1 MYKIKAMI
9 KVKLIECNLIL
20 QTKAKNIHIL
30 IMQAQNTTWG
40 TVIFK
45 NNQTKTTQKET
56 KNMSN

>member
-1 MYKIKAMI
+1 MI
-9 KVKLIECNLIL
+9 KVKSIECNLIL

-30 IMQAQNTTWG
+30 IMQGQNTTWG